1 MLYLITLYVDA
12 KLQKSFAKFVLYAL
26 WDMLNFI
33 ETDSRTLTMR
43 LEEKAVIS
51 EVGEFR
57 SRMGFTKVVTLL
69 P

>member
-1 MLYLITLYVDA
+1 MDA
-12 KLQKSFAKFVLYAL
+12 KLQKSFVKFVLYAL

-33 ETDSRTLTMR
+33 ETDSRTLIMM
-43 LEEKAVIS
+43 LEEKAVIL

-69 P
+69 PFIN